1 MAVEKL
7 SEKEIAAE
15 LAKLKGWT
23 VQACKLHRTFEF
35 VDFVHAFG
43 FMASVALA
51 AEAMNHHPDW
61 SNVWNKVMVDL
72 YTHSLGGIS
81 KRDFELAG
89 KMNVIYGK

>member
-23 VQACKLHRTFEF
+23 VQAGKLHRTFEF
-35 VDFVHAFG
+35 ADFVHAFG

-61 SNVWNKVMVDL
+61 SNVWNKVTVDL

-89 KMNVIYGK
+89 KMNAIYGK